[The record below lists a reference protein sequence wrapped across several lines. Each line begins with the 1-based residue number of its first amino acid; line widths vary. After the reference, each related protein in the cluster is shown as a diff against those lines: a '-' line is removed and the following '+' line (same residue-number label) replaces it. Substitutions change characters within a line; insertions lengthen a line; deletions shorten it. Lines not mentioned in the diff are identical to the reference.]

1 MHRLIC
7 TRDSSRLGSRTRR
20 LLDSSCMAA
29 RVRPKR
35 ALAAVVSSSL
45 SPSPPKLV
53 RKKLAGAE
61 DPRNMFT
68 WSMSHMINDWT
79 WAVAT
84 PPPCL
89 EEPSTVNGET
99 TRIDP
104 TRSEDSAE
112 WSFIFVRLGPC
123 GPPLPPEKS
132 LRGLPAGGRR
142 APLKHNFSIVSSL
155 LDASEPV

>member
-7 TRDSSRLGSRTRR
+7 TRDSSRLGSRTRC
-20 LLDSSCMAA
+20 LVDSSCMAA

-68 WSMSHMINDWT
+68 WNMSHMINDWT

-104 TRSEDSAE
+104 TRSEDSAA
-112 WSFIFVRLGPC
+112 WSFIFVRPGPW
-123 GPPLPPEKS
+123 GPPLSPEKFLEDRQLS
-132 LRGLPAGGRR
+132 TERPPALTRQGRR
-142 APLKHNFSIVSSL
+142 I
-155 LDASEPV
+155 